1 MAQQVNSF
9 GFLQGSGSGGGGTN
23 TNIANTDL
31 TQDAD
36 RTLTGGSNKLTF
48 TGQTEIET
56 NSSITFKNGTS
67 APDIK
72 IYEASG
78 SGTNYIQL
86 TIDAVAAN
94 RTIKFPISADTTLA
108 GLAIRQTFTD
118 RNIVNIREFE
128 VTDGSTDGDCI
139 GDIVY
144 FGSTS
149 VVVGR
154 VYYWDGSGW
163 SNADASTEAD
173 GSKMLAVSLDSGT
186 ASSVGMCIRG
196 MITLSIDAGSN
207 GDVLFLSETANQ
219 VTNTAPTTSGAIVR
233 VVGYCMDDT
242 DGQIWFDPDGSW
254 VENA

>member
-9 GFLQGSGSGGGGTN
+9 GFLKGSGSGGGGTN

-36 RTLTGGSNKLTF
+36 RTLTGGSYKLTF
-48 TGQTEIET
+48 TGQTDVEF
-56 NSSITFKNGTS
+56 NSAISFKTGTS
-67 APDIK
+67 SPDIRL
-72 IYEASG
+72 YEASG
-78 SGTNYIQL
+78 SGTDYVKITLGALSSNQ
-86 TIDAVAAN
+86 TI
-94 RTIKFPISADTTLA
+94 TIPDNTGTIALLEA
-108 GLAIRQTFTD
+108 RQTFTD
-118 RNIVNIREFE
+118 RNTINTREFAISS
-128 VTDGSTDGDCI
+128 STDGDCI
-139 GDIVY
+139 GDVVY

-154 VYYWDGSGW
+154 LYYWDGSGW
-163 SNADASTEAD
+163 VASDASTEAD
-173 GSKMLAVSLDSGT
+173 GSGLLAVSLDSGT

-196 MITLSIDAGSN
+196 MITLSIDAGSA
-207 GDVLFLSETANQ
+207 GEVLYLSETASQ